1 MKILECILG
10 VILGI
15 IAGLAIL
22 AIFVALGG
30 LVAWGIGSAIIYIFG
45 LNAIWTYW
53 DGVLIA
59 FILLGLR
66 FLIKYFFFILI
77 ENKK

>member
-1 MKILECILG
+1 MKILGCILG

-30 LVAWGIGSAIIYIFG
+30 LVAWGIGSAIIYIFD
-45 LNAIWTYW
+45 LNIIWTFW
-53 DGVLIA
+53 KGVLTSFVFFGICWA
-59 FILLGLR
+59 IRTFLRIGLK
-66 FLIKYFFFILI
+66 IK
-77 ENKK
+77 E